1 MKISWYGHSCFRID
15 SAGGSL
21 VLDPYSDGSVPGLEL
36 PALTAD
42 AVLCSHGHSD
52 HAGTEKVALSGR
64 AYGGRVETLDCFHD
78 GEGGAK
84 RGANAVRIVS
94 DEGLRVV
101 HLGDLGHELSEE
113 QYAAI
118 GSPDVLLIPVGGFF
132 TIDAAQAWEA
142 GEERLRE
149 RRKQAWERRKER
161 LLWPLTL
168 ALMAALP
175 LLCRA
180 LGLGE
185 LYALAVNLVFL
196 VTGFLLGNWHP
207 GWLLYLTIPFYYTV
221 LCPP

>member
-142 GEERLRE
+142 ARRIGARVTVPMHYRGEGFGYDVIGTLDGYLRLCGGAE
-149 RRKQAWERRKER
+149 YAGTNSFDPA
-161 LLWPLTL
+161 LYPAGTTL
-168 ALMAALP
+168 VLSLP
-175 LLCRA
+175 R
-180 LGLGE
+180 
-185 LYALAVNLVFL
+185 
-196 VTGFLLGNWHP
+196 
-207 GWLLYLTIPFYYTV
+207 
-221 LCPP
+221 